1 MYICTLLFERY
12 WLHST
17 THWMKTGVKA
27 QLKISK
33 DEASQKFEK
42 SAKYQVRDTLKVLG
56 RALEIFD
63 RQFGDF

>member
-1 MYICTLLFERY
+1 
-12 WLHST
+12 
-17 THWMKTGVKA
+17 MKTGVKA